1 MTPED
6 RLQLIADMLDEAFDP
21 EAMDYDVQG
30 VNQAH
35 RVAAGGEPPRQT
47 TSGGDEDADQIN

>member
-1 MTPED
+1 MKPTE
-6 RLQLIADMLDEAFDP
+6 RLQLIAALLDEAFDP

-35 RVAAGGEPPRQT
+35 RVAAGGEPPRRT
-47 TSGGDEDADQIN
+47 ASEVDDD